1 MTYLINSTMKIAIVA
16 IGIVTCGIMASAQ
29 SREINGKV
37 TDDSGESLPGVY
49 VIEKGNDENGTVTD
63 NDGLFTLELKDSA
76 SVLVFSFLGMETQE
90 INVAREKSRFLNVT
104 MHPDAV
110 MLDEMVVVGYGTLRK
125 SDAATPTSTIREDD
139 LSGRPLNS
147 IENALQGKAAGVF
160 VRTDS
165 GEPGSGI
172 NVIIRGANSINGSN
186 APLYVVDG
194 FPINPGENAVGD
206 NASTR
211 SNPLSYLNT
220 YDIES
225 IDILKDA
232 SATSIYGSRGSNGV
246 ILITTK
252 QAKLG
257 KTRVDFSSQW
267 SISAAE
273 MGYTLLNSYD
283 YASMNNE
290 VARLKYPGVSDQELI
305 ENNLLPYYGEAGDT
319 TPSPENCTTSSD
331 FLSAILR
338 PAFSQNYQLTISGGN
353 RENSYLMSIGYTSQ
367 EGVVLGSKMDK
378 VNVRAN
384 LKNQLFPRV
393 RLNSTVAVSSLNNS
407 KTAGTGAALQ
417 TGPIY
422 NALRMRPLVPIYEN
436 DGAPVSYDEDG
447 NFIRNP
453 VVEAT
458 KKYDEVYQKTGIVNL
473 HLVINLAKGLTF
485 NSREGFSFKSSTSDI
500 FYPFATAQGQQLHGQ
515 ARTHSQTTSY
525 FSSENFLQYNRIFN
539 KIHSLNAVLGVS
551 YEQTIKNL
559 RFTEQSNFTFDDLG
573 INALGLG
580 TDLTQI
586 TSNKTLDVLK
596 SAYMRVN
603 YSLMS
608 RYILNFTGRADG
620 SSKFGPNNKW
630 GFFPSV
636 SGAWRI
642 AEEPFLDSWTFLD
655 ELKLRV
661 SWGMV
666 GNQAIP
672 SYRTADTYTI
682 NKYFINKVGYTATYP
697 AKLANP
703 DLKWETTRT
712 LDVGIDLS
720 VFDNRLNLSADYFIK
735 DTYDLLFEKTLPTS
749 SSFPTAWVNM
759 GRIQNQGF
767 EIELSAYLFNKRNF
781 KWDITANIS
790 SVKTIA
796 KDLGDVQYING
807 PNLYTSLFTMPGHRL
822 VEGEEVGLFYGYECT
837 GLIQPE
843 DFVDYYGGNMTPK
856 MVDVTY
862 VNENGETVTERHPS
876 YVQVSSNHNTPGQW
890 KFKDQNHDDILSE
903 NDMVRIGK
911 AFPDMTFGLTTNF
924 NLFRRWSIS
933 LFFQG
938 ATGFQIMN
946 LTKAVTSGWIGANG
960 RQDWYD
966 KRWTLANP
974 HNDVNYPAPGM
985 NDAAGKINSVMIE
998 DGDYIKLQNL
1008 SVRYSIP
1015 LGKAKYIKKCDVYF
1029 SGSNLFTITAYSGQ
1043 DPEVN
1048 VLGNNFQTPG
1058 VDLGTYPVPRSFTLG
1073 VDLSF

>member
-104 MHPDAV
+104 MYPDAV

-331 FLSAILR
+331 FLAEILR
-338 PAFSQNYQLTISGGN
+338 PALSQNYQLTMSGGN

-422 NALRMRPLVPIYEN
+422 NALRMRPLVPIYES

-473 HLVINLAKGLTF
+473 HLVVNLAKGLTF

-500 FYPFATAQGQQLHGQ
+500 FYPFATAQGQQLNGQ

-525 FSSENFLQYNRIFN
+525 FSSENFLQYNRIFK
-539 KIHSLNAVLGVS
+539 KIHCNIFRIYHFS
-551 YEQTIKNL
+551 TII
-559 RFTEQSNFTFDDLG
+559 F
-573 INALGLG
+573 
-580 TDLTQI
+580 
-586 TSNKTLDVLK
+586 
-596 SAYMRVN
+596 Y
-603 YSLMS
+603 
-608 RYILNFTGRADG
+608 
-620 SSKFGPNNKW
+620 
-630 GFFPSV
+630 FF
-636 SGAWRI
+636 
-642 AEEPFLDSWTFLD
+642 
-655 ELKLRV
+655 
-661 SWGMV
+661 
-666 GNQAIP
+666 
-672 SYRTADTYTI
+672 
-682 NKYFINKVGYTATYP
+682 
-697 AKLANP
+697 
-703 DLKWETTRT
+703 
-712 LDVGIDLS
+712 
-720 VFDNRLNLSADYFIK
+720 
-735 DTYDLLFEKTLPTS
+735 
-749 SSFPTAWVNM
+749 
-759 GRIQNQGF
+759 
-767 EIELSAYLFNKRNF
+767 
-781 KWDITANIS
+781 
-790 SVKTIA
+790 
-796 KDLGDVQYING
+796 
-807 PNLYTSLFTMPGHRL
+807 
-822 VEGEEVGLFYGYECT
+822 
-837 GLIQPE
+837 
-843 DFVDYYGGNMTPK
+843 
-856 MVDVTY
+856 
-862 VNENGETVTERHPS
+862 
-876 YVQVSSNHNTPGQW
+876 
-890 KFKDQNHDDILSE
+890 
-903 NDMVRIGK
+903 
-911 AFPDMTFGLTTNF
+911 
-924 NLFRRWSIS
+924 
-933 LFFQG
+933 
-938 ATGFQIMN
+938 
-946 LTKAVTSGWIGANG
+946 
-960 RQDWYD
+960 
-966 KRWTLANP
+966 
-974 HNDVNYPAPGM
+974 
-985 NDAAGKINSVMIE
+985 
-998 DGDYIKLQNL
+998 
-1008 SVRYSIP
+1008 
-1015 LGKAKYIKKCDVYF
+1015 
-1029 SGSNLFTITAYSGQ
+1029 
-1043 DPEVN
+1043 
-1048 VLGNNFQTPG
+1048 
-1058 VDLGTYPVPRSFTLG
+1058 
-1073 VDLSF
+1073 